1 MISLYQV
8 RVDNFS
14 IYNPGYELIKAVI
27 NYNNNNINISEVYEE
42 QKVDKNNYIKRKLK
56 WINSLKF
63 TGFNLIF
70 FGFHTNKYIKCCL
83 QFSFYNIVPK
93 IKVTELEIK
102 YIDKNCPHNF
112 SNIRGKAL
120 IGNCTHI
127 RNIINTSNTN
137 NNSKRSTYNEKN
149 KLSKLIKD
157 EEYWNIFE
165 NNSIYNIIMLI
176 ESYFGPILKINNY
189 EFINLYVEISNNSLL
204 PNLLSYFFEYDI
216 KHKEAGFYLYMK
228 DKNLLKG
235 YNLINSVYYYNQYKR
250 YIIEH
255 SNNLYDSIDCDV
267 Y

>member
-1 MISLYQV
+1 M
-8 RVDNFS
+8 
-14 IYNPGYELIKAVI
+14 
-27 NYNNNNINISEVYEE
+27 
-42 QKVDKNNYIKRKLK
+42 
-56 WINSLKF
+56 
-63 TGFNLIF
+63 
-70 FGFHTNKYIKCCL
+70 
-83 QFSFYNIVPK
+83 
-93 IKVTELEIK
+93 
-102 YIDKNCPHNF
+102 
-112 SNIRGKAL
+112 
-120 IGNCTHI
+120 
-127 RNIINTSNTN
+127 
-137 NNSKRSTYNEKN
+137 
-149 KLSKLIKD
+149 SKLIKD

-216 KHKEAGFYLYMK
+216 KHKETGFYLYMK